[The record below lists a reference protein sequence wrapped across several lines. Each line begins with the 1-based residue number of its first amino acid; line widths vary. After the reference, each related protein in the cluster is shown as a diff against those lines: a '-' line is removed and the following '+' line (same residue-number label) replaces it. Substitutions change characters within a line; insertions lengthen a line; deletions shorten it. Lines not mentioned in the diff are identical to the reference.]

1 MDAGRLTAVILAG
14 GHGTRLRPLTLTRPK
29 PIVPLLNVPFLA
41 YQLALLRDHGV
52 ADVVL
57 SCSYMVDEVRR
68 AMGDGAAWGVRLRY
82 AVEAEPL
89 GTAGGVKNAVD
100 LVSERVVVLNGDV
113 LTDLDL
119 SAMLRFHAD
128 RGAAATIYLT
138 RVPDPTA
145 FGLVE
150 LLPSGRV
157 RRFVEKPDPSQI
169 TTDTINAG
177 AYILDRG
184 LLDRIPAGRV
194 VSIEREFFPGLLADT
209 VPFYGWIGDHYWL
222 DIGNAEKYRQG
233 QLDLLAGRVRAR
245 VAPDGA
251 GGEGAAAAGGV
262 AVEPGARIQA
272 PVVLGRGCRIA
283 ADSRVGPG
291 AVLGPGCSI
300 ASKAVVE
307 AAVLWEGVRVGEG
320 AVLRECVVA
329 NNASIG
335 ARVKLGPGAVVAAGT
350 ILSDDSRL

>member
-1 MDAGRLTAVILAG
+1 M
-14 GHGTRLRPLTLTRPK
+14 
-29 PIVPLLNVPFLA
+29 
-41 YQLALLRDHGV
+41 
-52 ADVVL
+52 
-57 SCSYMVDEVRR
+57 
-68 AMGDGAAWGVRLRY
+68 
-82 AVEAEPL
+82 
-89 GTAGGVKNAVD
+89 
-100 LVSERVVVLNGDV
+100 
-113 LTDLDL
+113 
-119 SAMLRFHAD
+119 
-128 RGAAATIYLT
+128 
-138 RVPDPTA
+138 
-145 FGLVE
+145 
-150 LLPSGRV
+150 
-157 RRFVEKPDPSQI
+157 RRFVEKPDPGQI

-251 GGEGAAAAGGV
+251 GGEAAAAAGGV

-272 PVVLGRGCRIA
+272 PVVLGRGCRLA

-300 ASKAVVE
+300 APRRSWRRRCSGKACGS
-307 AAVLWEGVRVGEG
+307 ARAR
-320 AVLRECVVA
+320 APSCVVA

-350 ILSDDSRL
+350 ILPDDSRL